1 MLSQLVP
8 IHGDTRRAACA
19 QFPGTLSDVA
29 GVLGDRAV
37 ALFSSTYF
45 NKIDRKG
52 RVSVPAAFR
61 AALNG
66 QSFTGIVVFPS
77 PKLQALDAGGYDRLE
92 DIAKSLDELPEFSDE
107 HEALRSVLGEAEQL
121 PFDGEGRIILSQAL
135 IGHAGIGE
143 QVAFVGAGRSFQI
156 WEPTLFQQH
165 REEMRERVRQRG
177 FTLPPRGPTK

>member
-1 MLSQLVP
+1 MISQLVP
-8 IHGDTRRAACA
+8 IHGGARRAACA
-19 QFPGTLSDVA
+19 RFPGTLSNVA

-66 QSFTGIVVFPS
+66 QSFSGIVVVPP
-77 PKLQALDAGGYDRLE
+77 PKRQALGAGGYDRLE
-92 DIAKSLDELPEFSDE
+92 DIAKSLDELPESSDE

-121 PFDGEGRIILSQAL
+121 PFDGEGRVILSHAL
-135 IGHAGIGE
+135 IEHAGIGE
-143 QVAFVGAGRSFQI
+143 QVAFVGAGRSFHI
-156 WEPTLFQQH
+156 WDPARFQQH
-165 REEMRERVRQRG
+165 REEMRER
-177 FTLPPRGPTK
+177 

>member
-1 MLSQLVP
+1 M
-8 IHGDTRRAACA
+8 
-19 QFPGTLSDVA
+19 
-29 GVLGDRAV
+29 RAV
-37 ALFSSTYF
+37 SRGKVGVADVVGDPALALFSSTYF

-66 QSFTGIVVFPS
+66 QSFAGIVVFPS

-121 PFDGEGRIILSQAL
+121 PFDGEGRVILSQAL
-135 IGHAGIGE
+135 IEHAAIAE

-156 WEPTLFQQH
+156 WEPTRFQQH
-165 REEMRERVRQRG
+165 RDEMRERVRQRG
-177 FTLPPRGPTK
+177 FTLPPRSPGK